1 METDNAGTGDSAD
14 EEEDEEDDDSDGDE
28 TVMNVNMYDDGF
40 DLDDDID
47 EGAGRDNAP
56 KQHYG
61 YGDPSSDAD
70 KRILYSAQNVDDAG
84 GAAVAPQ
91 VTVKRVE
98 NMFHRRSYSVAVEK
112 VVVPPPKEDVQ
123 PDAQHQSEL
132 HLNTEQIEKQI
143 EEKRKAYLDEF
154 DKLLGLHSRSANPIN
169 RIMATF
175 LGPLMRVLR
184 IPIYIFRIGFNAYT
198 WRDPYLS
205 FWVFTFLCL
214 ALLVLMAFP
223 WRFFFLVA
231 TIVGLGPQNI
241 ALRGYLEQRAKK
253 RKEEEEKKRLQ
264 AEEEAFMNGSVQSG
278 YDYGSTPTNAARK
291 ANSYDSDNTSVRSNE
306 NKRGLFGRMKRK
318 KDLASNDPL
327 EYYGN
332 ERPAFSADTGGANT
346 NKKQLRPR
354 SVVVPFSRLRK
365 ERFYDWPPDPT
376 VSRATP
382 VEMDTWQQELEEP
395 EEIPMPSRSRRA
407 TADGVTD
414 TFGDLE
420 DRNTSG
426 QDIRKR
432 RGSL

>member
-1 METDNAGTGDSAD
+1 
-14 EEEDEEDDDSDGDE
+14 
-28 TVMNVNMYDDGF
+28 
-40 DLDDDID
+40 
-47 EGAGRDNAP
+47 
-56 KQHYG
+56 
-61 YGDPSSDAD
+61 
-70 KRILYSAQNVDDAG
+70 
-84 GAAVAPQ
+84 
-91 VTVKRVE
+91 
-98 NMFHRRSYSVAVEK
+98 
-112 VVVPPPKEDVQ
+112 
-123 PDAQHQSEL
+123 
-132 HLNTEQIEKQI
+132 
-143 EEKRKAYLDEF
+143 
-154 DKLLGLHSRSANPIN
+154 
-169 RIMATF
+169 
-175 LGPLMRVLR
+175 
-184 IPIYIFRIGFNAYT
+184 
-198 WRDPYLS
+198 
-205 FWVFTFLCL
+205 
-214 ALLVLMAFP
+214 
-223 WRFFFLVA
+223 
-231 TIVGLGPQNI
+231 
-241 ALRGYLEQRAKK
+241 
-253 RKEEEEKKRLQ
+253 
-264 AEEEAFMNGSVQSG
+264 MNGSVQSG